1 MSLFPYITITME
13 KLYGLNLGMVHL
25 GIQTTHLA
33 T

>member
-1 MSLFPYITITME
+1 ME
-13 KLYGLNLGMVHL
+13 KLYGLNSGMVQL